1 MYAGRTVLEMTTAV
15 YASALSGSRVAWPVA
30 AGGNPLG

>member
-15 YASALSGSRVAWPVA
+15 YASALSGTRVTWPMT